1 MNPSPDRSSPGFW
14 ARFRRVRR
22 TPARP
27 LRRFSTLRI
36 VSVVVLWGFFSGAG
50 IAYNRYAYYAA
61 QLPDLDRIDQQ
72 PDMATLVY
80 SADGELI
87 GEFYLQK
94 RVLVPLER
102 IPEHV
107 RQAFI
112 SAEDRRFWDHPGFD
126 IFGIARAAY
135 SNFTSSGSQ
144 QGASTITQQLTRMI
158 LLSNERT
165 VERKIKELILA
176 VRVDRRL
183 SKREILE
190 RYLNGVYLGHGA
202 YGVQAAAE
210 AYFGKDVDHLTVA
223 EGAMLAG
230 LVQRPSDYSPHH
242 NMRAARHRQAYVL
255 ERMREDRYV
264 SDSVARAALAEP
276 VAIVSDEVPV
286 NYVAAPYF
294 LEQVRRWMQARFGT
308 RSVFF
313 GGMRIYTT
321 LDMRMQRSAEVAL
334 RSGLESI
341 DRMVGFRGPIGHL
354 GARALADFR
363 AQPPRPW
370 LPGREAA
377 ALGTGAV
384 LLPDVR
390 YAGAVVGLGRGERL
404 DVAVGDLE
412 LPMVQADARHLR
424 KWRGAPAAL
433 GKSAGE
439 ERALA
444 VGDLLPVRLVEG
456 EKGEQLFALA
466 QLPELEGA
474 LAALVPA
481 TGEVRALVGGYD
493 FRRSQFNRA
502 TQGNR
507 QIGSAIKPFI
517 YATAL
522 AGGLSSVDIIRDS
535 PVAIPTA
542 SGIWSPGNYDGEYH
556 GNVTVRTA
564 LALSLN
570 TVAVRLIVGTGVE
583 AVIETMRAMGIRSFV
598 PLHPSIALGTP
609 DLTLMEV
616 VAAYAAF
623 ANGGKLVE
631 GQDDFPDTP
640 PGRFIDLITAADGTI
655 LADYRGRVPRR
666 QAISPGLA
674 YLMVD
679 LLKAPVERGT
689 AKKAQALG
697 RPAAGKTG
705 TATMWKDAWFVGFTP
720 DLLCGVW
727 VGRDDSRPI
736 GMKATGGT
744 SALPI
749 WLQFM
754 QGAHP
759 ETPPRDFAVPDDVT
773 LVRVDDRS
781 GRPAAPGSPN
791 AHWIPFL
798 RGTVPSRFAPR
809 VRSSRFANSGEFAPG
824 AAEAKAEPE

>member
-1 MNPSPDRSSPGFW
+1 VLLL
-14 ARFRRVRR
+14 A
-22 TPARP
+22 
-27 LRRFSTLRI
+27 L
-36 VSVVVLWGFFSGAG
+36 LWGCFSGAG
-50 IAYNRYAYYAA
+50 IAYNRYAFYAA
-61 QLPDLDRIDQQ
+61 QLPDLGRLDQQ

-87 GEFYLQK
+87 GEFFLQK
-94 RVLVPLER
+94 RVVVPIER

-135 SNFTSSGSQ
+135 SNLASGETQ

-165 VERKIKELILA
+165 MERKIKELILA

-210 AYFGKDVDHLTVA
+210 VYFGKEVDHLTVA
-223 EGAMLAG
+223 EGALLAG
-230 LVQRPSDYSPHH
+230 LVQRPTDYSPHH
-242 NMRAARHRQAYVL
+242 NMRAARGRQSYVL
-255 ERMREDRYV
+255 ERMRQDRYV
-264 SDSVARAALAEP
+264 SDAVVRAALAEP
-276 VAIVSDEVPV
+276 LAIVSDEVPL

-308 RSVFF
+308 RSVFY

-321 LDMRMQRSAEVAL
+321 LDMRMQRSAEAAL
-334 RSGLESI
+334 RGGLETL
-341 DRMVGFRGPIGHL
+341 DRMIGFRGPIGHL
-354 GARALADFR
+354 DAKALDGFR

-370 LPGREAA
+370 LPGREGA

-384 LLPDVR
+384 LLPEVR
-390 YAGAVVGLGRGERL
+390 YAGAVVGLGRAG
-404 DVAVGDLE
+404 DVDIAVGDLE
-412 LPMVQADARHLR
+412 LPMLTADARHLR
-424 KWRGAPAAL
+424 NWRDERPAE
-433 GKSAGE
+433 AG
-439 ERALA
+439 RTLA
-444 VGDLLPVRLVEG
+444 IGDLLPVRLVEG

-474 LAALVPA
+474 MAALVPA

-493 FRRSQFNRA
+493 FQRSQFNRA

-522 AGGLSSVDIIRDS
+522 AGGLSPIDIMHDGPI
-535 PVAIPTA
+535 AIPTS

-556 GNVTVRTA
+556 GKVTVRTA

-570 TVAVRLIVGTGVE
+570 TVAVRLIIGTGVE
-583 AVIETMRAMGIRSFV
+583 AVIETMRSMGIRSFI

-616 VAAYAAF
+616 VAAYSGF
-623 ANGGKLVE
+623 ANGGKLVQ
-631 GQDDFPDTP
+631 GQDDMPDTP
-640 PGRFIDLITAADGTI
+640 PGRFIDLITNSDGTI
-655 LADYRGRVPRR
+655 VADYRARAPTR
-666 QAISPGLA
+666 QAIPAGLA

-689 AKKAQALG
+689 AKKAQILG

-720 DLLCGVW
+720 ELLAGVW
-727 VGRDDSRPI
+727 VGRDDSKPI
-736 GMKATGGT
+736 GIKATGGT
-744 SALPI
+744 AALPI
-749 WLQFM
+749 WIQFM

-759 ETPPRDFAVPDDVT
+759 ETPTRDFAIPDDIT
-773 LVRVDDRS
+773 LVRANDRT
-781 GRPAAPGSPN
+781 GQPAAPGSPN
-791 AHWIPFL
+791 ARWVPFL
-798 RGTVPSRFAPR
+798 RGTVPTRFAPH
-809 VRSSRFANSGEFAPG
+809 VKSTRFAASGDFAP
-824 AAEAKAEPE
+824 AAGNKEDAPSKNAAPDKPDAPAKPPAP

>member
-1 MNPSPDRSSPGFW
+1 V
-14 ARFRRVRR
+14 RV
-22 TPARP
+22 
-27 LRRFSTLRI
+27 LFVCL
-36 VSVVVLWGFFSGAG
+36 LWGVFSGAG

-61 QLPDLDRIDQQ
+61 QLPDISRIDQPQ
-72 PDMATLVY
+72 DMATLVY

-87 GEFYLQK
+87 GEFYLEK
-94 RVLVPLER
+94 RVLVPIER

-112 SAEDRRFWDHPGFD
+112 AAEDRRFWEHPGFD
-126 IFGIARAAY
+126 IFGIVRAAY
-135 SNFTSSGSQ
+135 ANFTGAGSK

-165 VERKIKELILA
+165 IERKIKELILS

-210 AYFGKDVDHLTVA
+210 VYFGKDVDHLTVG
-223 EGAMLAG
+223 EGAILAG
-230 LVQRPSDYSPHH
+230 LVQRPTDYSPNH

-255 ERMREDRYV
+255 ERMRHDGYI
-264 SDSVARAALAEP
+264 SDAVARAAVAEP
-276 VAIVSDEVPV
+276 LAIVSDEVPV

-294 LEQVRRWMQARFGT
+294 LEQVRRWMQARFGV
-308 RSVFF
+308 RSVFY
-313 GGMRIYTT
+313 GGMRVYTT
-321 LDMRMQRSAEVAL
+321 LDMRMQRSAEVAV
-334 RSGLESI
+334 RTGLESL
-341 DRMVGFRGPIGHL
+341 DRMVGFRGPIDHL
-354 GARALADFR
+354 GDKELAAFR
-363 AQPPRPW
+363 SQPPRPY
-370 LPGREAA
+370 LPGREGA

-384 LLPDVR
+384 ILPDVR
-390 YAGAVVGLGRGERL
+390 YTGAVVELGKSERVT
-404 DVAVGDLE
+404 VAVGDLV
-412 LPMVQADARHLR
+412 LSLQADDARLLR
-424 KWRGAPAAL
+424 SWRGAPGPSGAAPA
-433 GKSAGE
+433 KGE
-439 ERALA
+439 RGL
-444 VGDLLPVRLVEG
+444 VTGDLLPVRLVEG

-474 LAALVPA
+474 LAAIVPT

-522 AGGLSSVDIIRDS
+522 AGGLSSVDIVHDGPIS
-535 PVAIPTA
+535 IPTA
-542 SGIWSPGNYDGEYH
+542 GGIWSPGNYDGEYH
-556 GNVTVRTA
+556 GNVTIRTA
-564 LALSLN
+564 IALSLN
-570 TVAVRLIVGTGVE
+570 TVAVRLIIGTGVE

-616 VAAYAAF
+616 VGAYSAF

-679 LLKAPVERGT
+679 MLKAPVERGT
-689 AKKAQALG
+689 AKKAQVLG
-697 RPAAGKTG
+697 RPTAGKTG
-705 TATMWKDAWFVGFTP
+705 TATMWKDAWFIGFTTE
-720 DLLCGVW
+720 LLCGVW
-727 VGRDDSRPI
+727 VGRDDSKPI
-736 GMKATGGT
+736 GIKATGGT
-744 SALPI
+744 AALPI
-749 WLQFM
+749 WIQFM

-759 ETPPRDFAVPDDVT
+759 ETPPRDFPIPPDIT
-773 LVRVDDRS
+773 LVRADDRT
-781 GRPAAPGSPN
+781 GQPAAAGSPN
-791 AHWIPFL
+791 AHWVPFL
-798 RGTVPSRFAPR
+798 RGTVPSRFAAH
-809 VRSSRFANSGEFAPG
+809 VKQTRFATSSGFSSSPDKDDGESGATPHTPAPTS
-824 AAEAKAEPE
+824 P

>member
-1 MNPSPDRSSPGFW
+1 
-14 ARFRRVRR
+14 V
-22 TPARP
+22 
-27 LRRFSTLRI
+27 
-36 VSVVVLWGFFSGAG
+36 WGAFSGAG
-50 IAYNRYAYYAA
+50 IAYNRYAFYAA
-61 QLPDLDRIDQQ
+61 QLPDLDRLEKQ

-126 IFGIARAAY
+126 IFGIVRAAV

-158 LLSNERT
+158 LLTNERT
-165 VERKIKELILA
+165 LERKIKELILA
-176 VRVDRRL
+176 VRVDRLL

-210 AYFGKDVDHLTVA
+210 IYFGKDVDHLTVA
-223 EGAMLAG
+223 EGALLAG
-230 LVQRPSDYSPHH
+230 LVQRPTDYSPHH
-242 NMRAARHRQAYVL
+242 NMRAARGRQSYVL
-255 ERMREDRYV
+255 ERMRQDGYV
-264 SDSVARAALAEP
+264 SDAVARSALAEP
-276 VAIVSDEVPV
+276 LAIVADEVPL

-294 LEQVRRWMQARFGT
+294 LEQVRRWVQARFGT
-308 RSVFF
+308 RSVFY
-313 GGMRIYTT
+313 GGLRIYTT
-321 LDMRMQRSAEVAL
+321 LDTRMQRSAEVAV
-334 RSGLESI
+334 RSGLESL

-354 GARALADFR
+354 DEGALAGFR

-370 LPGREAA
+370 LPGREGV

-384 LLPDVR
+384 LLPEVR
-390 YAGAVVGLGRGERL
+390 YAGAVVGLDRSGGVR
-404 DVAVGDLE
+404 VAVGDLE
-412 LPMVQADARHLR
+412 LPMIEADARTLR
-424 KWRGAPAAL
+424 HWRGTLEPR
-433 GKSAGE
+433 AGGVPTGPTGP
-439 ERALA
+439 LA
-444 VGDLLPVRLVEG
+444 IGDLLPVRLVEG
-456 EKGEQLFALA
+456 TRGEQLFALA

-474 LAALVPA
+474 LAAIVPA

-493 FRRSQFNRA
+493 FQRSQFNRA

-507 QIGSAIKPFI
+507 QIGSTIKPFI

-522 AGGLSSVDIIRDS
+522 AGGLSPVDIIHDG

-542 SGIWSPGNYDGEYH
+542 SGIWSPGNYDGKYH
-556 GNVTVRTA
+556 GNVTIRTA

-570 TVAVRLIVGTGVE
+570 TVAVRLIIGTGVE

-616 VAAYAAF
+616 VAAYSAF

-640 PGRFIDLITAADGTI
+640 PGRFIDLITAADGNI
-655 LADYRGRVPRR
+655 VADYRGRLPRR
-666 QAISPGLA
+666 QAIPPGLA

-679 LLKAPVERGT
+679 MLKAPVERGT
-689 AKKAQALG
+689 AKKAQELG

-705 TATMWKDAWFVGFTP
+705 TATQWKDAWFVGFTT
-720 DLLCGVW
+720 DLLCGIW
-727 VGRDDSRPI
+727 VGRDDSKPI

-744 SALPI
+744 AALPI
-749 WLQFM
+749 WMQFM
-754 QGAHP
+754 KGAHP
-759 ETPPRDFAVPDDVT
+759 ETPPRDFPIPDDVT
-773 LVRVDDRS
+773 LVRADDRT
-781 GRPAAPGSPN
+781 GKPAPPGSES
-791 AHWIPFL
+791 ARWVPFL
-798 RGTVPSRFAPR
+798 RGTVPARFAPHMK
-809 VRSSRFANSGEFAPG
+809 STRFAASGDFAPDAFDG
-824 AAEAKAEPE
+824 ETIESSAVDVAEDDEGDSEGDTPPEPPPR